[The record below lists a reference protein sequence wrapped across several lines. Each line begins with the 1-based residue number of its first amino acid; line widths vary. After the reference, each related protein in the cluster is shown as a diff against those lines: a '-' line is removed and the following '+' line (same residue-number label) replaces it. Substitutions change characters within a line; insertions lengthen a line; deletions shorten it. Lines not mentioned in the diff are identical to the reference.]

1 MLRFITEKPPVQT
14 QAKVVTTA
22 SYRGRP
28 ARRKARI
35 SAPVRTKY
43 IIYKI
48 WEDWTVL
55 GTSLEKMGPGTSA
68 WTSTWVRPPTRGRK
82 ASVKSSTPMPPI
94 QEAKD
99 RQNRMPRG
107 RASMSARTVPPE
119 VVKPE
124 TISKRQSAK
133 L

>member
-1 MLRFITEKPPVQT
+1 MKY
-14 QAKVVTTA
+14 A
-22 SYRGRP
+22 SRLINIGFGNMVS
-28 ARRKARI
+28 AARI
-35 SAPVRTKY
+35 IAIISPESAPVKR
-43 IIYKI
+43 
-48 WEDWTVL
+48 L
-55 GTSLEKMGPGTSA
+55 
-68 WTSTWVRPPTRGRK
+68 
-82 ASVKSSTPMPPI
+82 I

>member
-1 MLRFITEKPPVQT
+1 
-14 QAKVVTTA
+14 
-22 SYRGRP
+22 
-28 ARRKARI
+28 
-35 SAPVRTKY
+35 
-43 IIYKI
+43 
-48 WEDWTVL
+48 
-55 GTSLEKMGPGTSA
+55 
-68 WTSTWVRPPTRGRK
+68 
-82 ASVKSSTPMPPI
+82 MPPI